1 MTTATVQI
9 RAVLN
14 SAFSDR
20 SPEWQDA
27 STFDGLPITTEAA
40 RHWSHKLGRIVNHYT
55 LNSLSMWND
64 AGACVFCCPRWL
76 ITERSKYARTIRRE
90 LQRGKGETFRRF
102 FREHG
107 ATYRSRHDTETKGA
121 ERIFRLIRTCGLSP
135 NETISRQIYTI
146 PDGLASQIDTRSFT
160 YRPFAFNNCVGL
172 EFETYGAI
180 RRDALADAL
189 PHWTRVVSDGSIRPT
204 NSEADGHEIR
214 VLLDR
219 TTAEPRLFR
228 LCAKMQQLGLRV
240 NRSCG
245 LHIHLDA
252 RSVQSFDEL
261 LRTGRIMDAWL
272 YALRELLPASRRGN
286 DYCKFGI
293 APTDRYRA
301 VNVSSWG
308 KHRTLEIRCH
318 SATLDYTKV
327 VAWLRLCELIRA
339 MPKKPKLGASCIATL
354 EQLPLPAHDLAYWR
368 ARHRE
373 LNPALYS
380 NNATDTTTDS
390 E

>member
-1 MTTATVQI
+1 MNNIVTEI
-9 RAVLN
+9 RALLDN
-14 SAFSDR
+14 AFSDR
-20 SPEWQDA
+20 SPDWQAVHLRNNLPCSDEAVRIWSIKMGRPA
-27 STFDGLPITTEAA
+27 SLFSWRPSALWGSNGEP
-40 RHWSHKLGRIVNHYT
+40 
-55 LNSLSMWND
+55 
-64 AGACVFCCPRWL
+64 VFYCPRWL
-76 ITERSKYARTIRRE
+76 IMERSRKARLIRRE
-90 LQRGKGETFRRF
+90 LQRMHGNTMRLFLQNEASMNRDRGECINPIESLTQ
-102 FREHG
+102 
-107 ATYRSRHDTETKGA
+107 
-121 ERIFRLIRTCGLSP
+121 LIRRCELSP
-135 NETISRQIYTI
+135 NETISRTI
-146 PDGLASQIDTRSFT
+146 SIIPMQRFEGTERTIKT
-160 YRPFAFNNCVGL
+160 YKPFAYNNCVGL
-172 EFETYGAI
+172 EFETYGSI
-180 RRDALADAL
+180 NRKTLSESL

-204 NSEADGHEIR
+204 GQEADGHEIR
-214 VLLDR
+214 ALLDR

-228 LCAKMQQLGLRV
+228 LCERMQKLGLRV

-252 RSVQSFDEL
+252 RAASSFDEVV
-261 LRTGRIMDAWL
+261 RVGRIMDAWL

-301 VNVSSWG
+301 VNVSSWA
-308 KHRTLEIRCH
+308 KHRTIEIRCH

-339 MPKKPKLGASCIATL
+339 MPKKPKAASCIATL

-373 LNPALYS
+373 LNPSMYS
-380 NNATDTTTDS
+380 NNPVDTTTDS